1 MKKKA
6 RLFLGC
12 CLLFLAAGCGRK
24 GPLQEPLPRIPQKVE
39 DFKAVQRE
47 NKIIFSWQPPRSYLD
62 GRPLEVAAAEIYGLE
77 LTAVPS
83 SEQELALALKK
94 ARPLK
99 KLAIGQILMEKNQA
113 VLSLLAEEQAGRTY
127 VFALKVKGKKGGWSE
142 FSNPAV
148 IKIEA
153 QPAAQNSGRVKYG
166 RRLPSFTLWSERYSR
181 PAVEKNRFQAYPGR
195 TVDKWGK
202 GEPGGQS

>member
-6 RLFLGC
+6 SFFLGC
-12 CLLFLAAGCGRK
+12 CLLFLATGCGRK

-39 DFKAVQRE
+39 DFRAVQQE

-77 LTAVPS
+77 LRAVPS

-94 ARPLK
+94 ARLVQ
-99 KLAIGQILMEKNQA
+99 KLAIGQILMEKNRA
-113 VLSLLAEEQAGRTY
+113 VLSLLADEQAGRTY
-127 VFALKVKGKKGGWSE
+127 VFVLRVKGKKGGWSE

-148 IKIEA
+148 ITIESL
-153 QPAAQNSGRVKYG
+153 PAAQNSGRAKYG
-166 RRLPSFTLWSERYSR
+166 QRLPFLTLRSERQSV
-181 PAVEKNRFQAYPGR
+181 PSVKKNGFQAYPRQTG
-195 TVDKWGK
+195 DKP
-202 GEPGGQS
+202 GEIEARGQS

>member
-24 GPLQEPLPRIPQKVE
+24 GPLQEPLPRMPQKVE
-39 DFKAVQRE
+39 DFRAVQRE
-47 NKIIFSWQPPRSYLD
+47 NKIIFFWQPPRSYLD

-77 LTAVPS
+77 LTEVPS
-83 SEQELALALKK
+83 SEQELALKK

-148 IKIEA
+148 IKIEV
-153 QPAAQNSGRVKYG
+153 QPAAQTSGWVKYG
-166 RRLPSFTLWSERYSR
+166 RRLPSFTLWSEGHSR
-181 PAVEKNRFQAYPGR
+181 PAVEKNRFQAYPG
-195 TVDKWGK
+195 
-202 GEPGGQS
+202 

>member
-24 GPLQEPLPRIPQKVE
+24 GPLQEPLPRMPQKVE
-39 DFKAVQRE
+39 DFRAVQRE
-47 NKIIFSWQPPRSYLD
+47 NKIIFFWQPPRSYLD

-77 LTAVPS
+77 LTEVPS
-83 SEQELALALKK
+83 SEQELALKK

-99 KLAIGQILMEKNQA
+99 KLAIGQILMEKNRA

-148 IKIEA
+148 IKIEV
-153 QPAAQNSGRVKYG
+153 QPAAQTSGWVKYG
-166 RRLPSFTLWSERYSR
+166 RRLPSFTLWSEGHSR
-181 PAVEKNRFQAYPGR
+181 PAVEKNRFQAYPG
-195 TVDKWGK
+195 
-202 GEPGGQS
+202 